1 MFAARE
7 RALAAGCRGRLGTR
21 LRALFFCFV
30 VWTTADAGGSAETT
44 LVVVNAASPLSQ
56 FVANEYLR
64 LRGIPG
70 THLLRLDDVPSIGTL
85 PINEFRHNVWQPIHN
100 YLREH
105 RLEGEIDL
113 IVYSADFPYGVD
125 FNSDVKSHKLPR
137 HRYRGHVASLT
148 GLTYFAHRVAA
159 GDVGYLGTNYAFR
172 EFAGPIRRAPRS
184 SAAAVRLGEK
194 ELKRLRKQA
203 AAALREKDYTL
214 ALEGYRRLID
224 IQPEVAEHWYNL
236 ARVEAA
242 AGQAEQALAT
252 LTEAVERGWVN
263 SLLTKRDRKLAGLR
277 ELPGFHALLQRMETA
292 YGPFE
297 ITHGF
302 RHRYV
307 WSNSD
312 LAFWEPDDALNQ
324 YYLSMLLAYTGVRG
338 NSIPEIG
345 EYLSRAVAS
354 DGTAPEGTVYLLEN
368 SNVRSVTRQPL
379 FPTTVAEL
387 ARRDRKAAIL
397 GRGDKGQNGII
408 PMSRDDVIGAVVG
421 TQRFDWK
428 KSHSQMLPGAIAE
441 SLTSYGGH
449 FDKAS
454 QTKLTAFLRHGAA
467 GSSGA
472 VAEPFSFQEKF
483 PVPLLHVYYADGCS
497 LAEAYYQ
504 SVQAPYQLIIVGDP
518 LARPFA
524 RFAQVGLQ
532 APDPAMAWSGVV
544 TIDPKLQPAEG
555 TALETVELWIDGQHL
570 ASAPAGKPLVWD
582 TRTVEDGGHELRIV
596 AVEDSPIETRSAY
609 RTAISV
615 FNRDRRITVEQSPAE
630 VRYEQAVEITGHAP
644 GAKVVELRRGHQLL
658 AAADLQ
664 DGRWQL
670 SVPAS
675 VLGMGEVMLQ
685 VRAVFLDGQGV
696 RSAPLA
702 IRVSE
707 PTRLPAAAIRQ
718 PDSPGLL
725 ALVQDAQGGVRE
737 LQIDKLG
744 GRLKALEH
752 GGPPPARIRMRGYLK
767 VEQSGTYQLALR
779 SKGRL
784 QLRLHHQLLL
794 DEQISPGDAEA
805 FVALGLEAGWH
816 PLEIELEPDGRKPSL
831 RVVLA
836 GQTAPALLAA
846 SNLGHHAAAVAD

>member
-7 RALAAGCRGRLGTR
+7 RALAGGCRSRLGTR
-21 LRALFFCFV
+21 LHALLFGLV
-30 VWTTADAGGSAETT
+30 LSTAVDAGGSAETT

-64 LRGIPG
+64 LRGLPG
-70 THLLRLDDVPSIGTL
+70 THLLRLADVPSVGTL
-85 PINEFRHNVWQPIHN
+85 PINEFRHKVWRPIQN
-100 YLREH
+100 YLLEH

-125 FNSDVKSHKLPR
+125 FRSDVKFHKLPR
-137 HRYRGHVASLT
+137 HRYRGRVASLT

-159 GDVGYLGTNYAFR
+159 GDIGYLSTNYYFR
-172 EFAGPIRRAPRS
+172 DFAGPTGRS
-184 SAAAVRLGEK
+184 LRLSAAAVKLGEK
-194 ELKRLRKQA
+194 ELRRLQKQA
-203 AAALREKDYTL
+203 AAALRKKDYSL
-214 ALEGYRRLID
+214 AQDGYRQLVD
-224 IQPEVAEHWYNL
+224 YQPGEPDHRYHL

-242 AGQAEQALAT
+242 AGRLEQALAT
-252 LTEAVERGWVN
+252 LTEAVERGWAN
-263 SLLTKRDRKLAGLR
+263 SVRTRRDREFSGLR
-277 ELPGFHALLQRMETA
+277 EQPAFQALLQQMETA

-302 RHRYV
+302 RQRYV

-312 LAFWEPDDALNQ
+312 LAFWEPGDELNQ

-338 NSIPEIG
+338 NSIPEIR

-354 DGTAPEGTVYLLEN
+354 DGTAPDGTVYLLEN

-428 KSHSQMLPGAIAE
+428 KSHSQLLPGAIAE

-504 SVQAPYQLIIVGDP
+504 SIRAPYQLIVVGDP

-524 RFAQVGLQ
+524 KFAQVGLRS
-532 APDPAMAWSGVV
+532 PDPAAAWSGVV
-544 TIDPKLQPAEG
+544 TIEPKLQPAEG

-582 TRTVEDGGHELRIV
+582 TRTVEDGGHELRLV
-596 AVEDSPIETRSAY
+596 AVEDSPIETRSVY
-609 RTAISV
+609 RAAISV
-615 FNRDRRITVEQSPAE
+615 FNHNRRIAVEQSPAE

-658 AAADLQ
+658 AAGDVQ
-664 DGRWQL
+664 GGRWRL

-675 VLGMGEVMLQ
+675 ALGMGEIRLQ
-685 VRAVFLDGQGV
+685 VRAVFSDEQGV

-707 PTRLPAAAIRQ
+707 PTRLSAAAIQQ

-725 ALVQDAQGGVRE
+725 ALVYDAQGGVRE

-744 GRLKALEH
+744 GRLKVLEH
-752 GGPPPARIRMRGYLK
+752 RGPPPTRIRLHGYLK
-767 VEQSGTYQLALR
+767 VQQSGTYQLALR
-779 SKGRL
+779 SQGRV
-784 QLRLHHQLLL
+784 QLRLHDQLLL
-794 DEQISPGDAEA
+794 DEQILPGDAEA

-836 GQTAPALLAA
+836 GQIAPALLAA
-846 SNLGHHAAAVAD
+846 SNLGHHAAAAAD